1 MVDSRN
7 FKKQNQKGQG
17 LKKHKWIPL
26 VVIVLLALILILV
39 QYFMLD
45 ILVAVNSAN
54 SNQIFR
60 KSEIFNNPQPCRL
73 SGRAFL
79 VQQE

>member
-26 VVIVLLALILILV
+26 VVIVVLALVLILI
-39 QYFMLD
+39 QYFMID
-45 ILVAVNSAN
+45 ILMACLLYTSELPTNS
-54 SNQIFR
+54 R
-60 KSEIFNNPQPCRL
+60 
-73 SGRAFL
+73 
-79 VQQE
+79 V

>member
-26 VVIVLLALILILV
+26 VVIVVLALVLILI
-39 QYFMLD
+39 QYFMID
-45 ILVAVNSAN
+45 ILMYLWQSIQNS
-54 SNQIFR
+54 SYIHEFG
-60 KSEIFNNPQPCRL
+60 KI
-73 SGRAFL
+73 
-79 VQQE
+79 

>member
-26 VVIVLLALILILV
+26 VVIVVLALVLILI
-39 QYFMLD
+39 QYFMIGKYHFEQSPYHQ
-45 ILVAVNSAN
+45 IL
-54 SNQIFR
+54 
-60 KSEIFNNPQPCRL
+60 
-73 SGRAFL
+73 
-79 VQQE
+79 

>member
-7 FKKQNQKGQG
+7 FKKQ
-17 LKKHKWIPL
+17 KWIPL

-45 ILVAVNSAN
+45 ILVAVNSA
-54 SNQIFR
+54 
-60 KSEIFNNPQPCRL
+60 K
-73 SGRAFL
+73 
-79 VQQE
+79 

>member
-45 ILVAVNSAN
+45 ILVAVNSAK
-54 SNQIFR
+54 Q
-60 KSEIFNNPQPCRL
+60 
-73 SGRAFL
+73 
-79 VQQE
+79 

>member
-26 VVIVLLALILILV
+26 VVALVLILI
-39 QYFMLD
+39 QYFMID
-45 ILVAVNSAN
+45 ILMAVNT
-54 SNQIFR
+54 
-60 KSEIFNNPQPCRL
+60 K
-73 SGRAFL
+73 
-79 VQQE
+79 

>member
-45 ILVAVNSAN
+45 ILVAVNSAIEKMEADKADKFGKYG
-54 SNQIFR
+54 QM
-60 KSEIFNNPQPCRL
+60 FNGL
-73 SGRAFL
+73 M
-79 VQQE
+79 

>member
-7 FKKQNQKGQG
+7 FKKQNQKGEE

-26 VVIVLLALILILV
+26 VVIIVLALILILI

-45 ILVAVNSAN
+45 ILMAVNSAA
-54 SNQIFR
+54 Q
-60 KSEIFNNPQPCRL
+60 
-73 SGRAFL
+73 
-79 VQQE
+79 

>member
-26 VVIVLLALILILV
+26 VIVVLALVLILI
-39 QYFMLD
+39 QYFMID
-45 ILVAVNSAN
+45 ILMAVNT
-54 SNQIFR
+54 
-60 KSEIFNNPQPCRL
+60 K
-73 SGRAFL
+73 
-79 VQQE
+79 

>member
-26 VVIVLLALILILV
+26 VVILI
-39 QYFMLD
+39 QYFMID
-45 ILVAVNSAN
+45 ILMAVNT
-54 SNQIFR
+54 
-60 KSEIFNNPQPCRL
+60 K
-73 SGRAFL
+73 
-79 VQQE
+79 

>member
-26 VVIVLLALILILV
+26 VVIVVLI
-39 QYFMLD
+39 QYFMID
-45 ILVAVNSAN
+45 ILMAVNT
-54 SNQIFR
+54 
-60 KSEIFNNPQPCRL
+60 K
-73 SGRAFL
+73 
-79 VQQE
+79 

>member
-26 VVIVLLALILILV
+26 VVIVVLALV
-39 QYFMLD
+39 QYFMID
-45 ILVAVNSAN
+45 ILMAVNT
-54 SNQIFR
+54 
-60 KSEIFNNPQPCRL
+60 K
-73 SGRAFL
+73 
-79 VQQE
+79 

>member
-26 VVIVLLALILILV
+26 GVSGVREVVSGLI
-39 QYFMLD
+39 QYFMID
-45 ILVAVNSAN
+45 ILMAVNT
-54 SNQIFR
+54 
-60 KSEIFNNPQPCRL
+60 K
-73 SGRAFL
+73 
-79 VQQE
+79 

>member
-26 VVIVLLALILILV
+26 VVIVFLALILILV

-45 ILVAVNSAN
+45 ILVEVNSA
-54 SNQIFR
+54 
-60 KSEIFNNPQPCRL
+60 K
-73 SGRAFL
+73 
-79 VQQE
+79 

>member
-26 VVIVLLALILILV
+26 VVIVLLALIIILV

-45 ILVAVNSAN
+45 ILVAVNSA
-54 SNQIFR
+54 
-60 KSEIFNNPQPCRL
+60 K
-73 SGRAFL
+73 
-79 VQQE
+79 